1 MYIHNMSDQLLA
13 EIPNKQLITFIIP
26 TIGRSTLSNTLDC
39 LIKQTI
45 PNWKAIVIFDGI
57 SSTIQPTDP
66 RIRIIESPKLG
77 QGHNSAGLV
86 RNYGITF
93 ADTEWVAFVDD
104 DDSLSNNYVEI
115 LLKESGVY
123 ALADIIIFRMVNNF
137 GIISPILSTDTF
149 FVCDVGIS
157 FAVKKKLFDEGHV
170 FIPSNI
176 EDFCYLDEARN
187 KKYNIMI
194 SPYVTYF
201 VNKYEQPECPE
212 LGNRVCLFT

>member
-1 MYIHNMSDQLLA
+1 MSDNCLV
-13 EIPNKQLITFIIP
+13 EDITNKSLITFIIP
-26 TIGRSTLSNTLDC
+26 TIGRGTLPKTIDC
-39 LIKQTI
+39 LINQSN

-57 SSTIQPTDP
+57 SPTIQNTDP
-66 RIRIIESPKLG
+66 RIRIIQSEKLG

-104 DDSLSNNYVEI
+104 DDNLSNRYVDIFIE
-115 LLKESGVY
+115 ESSAY
-123 ALADIIIFRMVNNF
+123 TLADIIIFRMEACP
-137 GIISPILSTDTF
+137 GLILPILSTETF
-149 FVCDVGIS
+149 YHNYVGIS
-157 FAVKKKLFDEGHV
+157 FAVKKKIFDEGNIFV
-170 FIPSNI
+170 PSSA
-176 EDFCYLDEARN
+176 EDFYYLDEARN

-201 VNKYEQPECPE
+201 VRNYDNNTCPN